1 MGNEK
6 RLVAITG
13 MDGSGKSTLV
23 GKLAADLAETAG
35 GCRVVGIW
43 DLVKEPDPAEPIR
56 IPFRDWAGADR
67 FLRSLAP
74 PDRAKFIFGCLGL
87 ALERGL
93 RAPERTLL
101 VDAYWYKYFVAEVV
115 MQGESARPAL
125 ESLVR
130 DFPTPHHLFFLAI
143 EPEGTVTRKTSYS
156 GYESG
161 YDPRGDA
168 AGFLAFQR
176 RSYACLKD
184 LMETRSAFE
193 LDGRASTETN
203 RARVREILERA

>member
-23 GKLAADLAETAG
+23 GRLASDLAGLPG
-35 GCRVVGIW
+35 GLRVVGIW
-43 DLVKEPDPAEPIR
+43 DLVKEPDPSEPIE

-93 RAPERTLL
+93 RSPERTLL
-101 VDAYWYKYFVAEVV
+101 LDAYWYKYFASELV
-115 MQGESARPAL
+115 MQGEAARPAL
-125 ESLVR
+125 EALVR
-130 DFPTPHHLFFLAI
+130 DLPTPHFLFFLAI
-143 EPEGTVTRKTSYS
+143 EPEGTVVRKTSFS

-176 RSYACLKD
+176 RSYACLRD
-184 LMETRSAFE
+184 LMKTRSALE
-193 LDGRASTETN
+193 LDGRAPTETN
-203 RARVREILERA
+203 RARVRESLERA